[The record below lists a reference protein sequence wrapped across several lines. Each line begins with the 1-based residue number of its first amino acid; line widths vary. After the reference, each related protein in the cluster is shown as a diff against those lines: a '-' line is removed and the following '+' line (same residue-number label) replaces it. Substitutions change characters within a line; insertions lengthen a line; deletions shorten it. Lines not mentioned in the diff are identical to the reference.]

1 MSRSCHPLVS
11 TTPWRSGLAASQAM
25 PARGRAVRALYGS
38 SFLAGASR
46 RPRWTSCI
54 AAGTA
59 VFVILTVPFAQA
71 QEAPKPSAPEA
82 PKPSSAQEAPKPN
95 AQEAP
100 KPKKKGAKPAASAP
114 AAAPSDSAAEPSAV
128 GGPAAAPPPAGSAAA
143 ASSAAKPG
151 ELPNLP
157 PEPEYDIWNTKEDAS
172 KRYYFVGLQYRGTI
186 IPQFLVNLFV
196 NDGATVYSNSIGA
209 EIDIRKGGQ
218 SLIPWIKYTDYNT
231 GDILFLQKGQ
241 PDYASNRSVV
251 NSSLKSLYLGLDE
264 LWSVPIANHLD
275 FEFGFGVGIGA
286 VWGDLMNNWV
296 YVDNTKNPD
305 GSPHGQYKSTN
316 GNYYSKCATTASAIT
331 HDSVSDGCTPSFHT
345 SQNPAKVGGYIE
357 PNWFNGG
364 PVPVVFP
371 HISIPQFSL
380 RYKPIK
386 QFETRLSL
394 GFGLTGFWFGLS
406 ADYGLER
413 PEDSKAKTAHGLQ
426 VRDTL

>member
-1 MSRSCHPLVS
+1 MSRSCHRQALCRSSSPPS
-11 TTPWRSGLAASQAM
+11 TPERPRSKSGVAVGLAI
-25 PARGRAVRALYGS
+25 
-38 SFLAGASR
+38 FILA
-46 RPRWTSCI
+46 
-54 AAGTA
+54 AA
-59 VFVILTVPFAQA
+59 PFAL
-71 QEAPKPSAPEA
+71 
-82 PKPSSAQEAPKPN
+82 

-100 KPKKKGAKPAASAP
+100 KPKKTRAKPAASAS
-114 AAAPSDSAAEPSAV
+114 ASSPSDSAAAEPSA
-128 GGPAAAPPPAGSAAA
+128 AGSAASAPPTPPA
-143 ASSAAKPG
+143 ASPAPSAAKPG

-157 PEPEYDIWNTKEDAS
+157 PEPEYDIWNTKEDAD
-172 KRYYFVGLQYRGTI
+172 KRYYFVGLQYRGTV
-186 IPQFLVNLFV
+186 IPQFLINMFV

-241 PDYASNRSVV
+241 DDIASNRSVV
-251 NSSLKSLYLGLDE
+251 NSSLKSLYLGIDE
-264 LWSVPIANHLD
+264 LWSVPVANHLD

-296 YVDNTKNPD
+296 YVNNAKNPD
-305 GSPHGQYKSTN
+305 GSPQGQYKSTN
-316 GNYYSKCATTASAIT
+316 GNYYSKCLSPTPGLVGCDPNSHTTK
-331 HDSVSDGCTPSFHT
+331 
-345 SQNPAKVGGYIE
+345 NPAKVGGYNE

-386 QFETRLSL
+386 QFETRLSV

-413 PEDSKAKTAHGLQ
+413 PEDSKAKAAHGLQ
-426 VRDTL
+426 LRDTL

>member
-1 MSRSCHPLVS
+1 MSRSCHRQALC
-11 TTPWRSGLAASQAM
+11 RSQSPSGAAKRPRSKNAVTAVLTIFVLLHLAA
-25 PARGRAVRALYGS
+25 PLAL
-38 SFLAGASR
+38 
-46 RPRWTSCI
+46 
-54 AAGTA
+54 
-59 VFVILTVPFAQA
+59 
-71 QEAPKPSAPEA
+71 
-82 PKPSSAQEAPKPN
+82 

-100 KPKKKGAKPAASAP
+100 KPKKKAIKPAASAP
-114 AAAPSDSAAEPSAV
+114 AGSPSDSPAPEA
-128 GGPAAAPPPAGSAAA
+128 PAARGAASAATGVPA
-143 ASSAAKPG
+143 ATPAATTAKPS

-157 PEPEYDIWNTKEDAS
+157 PEPAYDIWNTKEDAD
-172 KRYYFVGLQYRGTI
+172 KRYYFVGLQYRGTV
-186 IPQFLVNLFV
+186 IPQFLLNLFV

-241 PDYASNRSVV
+241 DDIASNRSVV
-251 NSSLKSLYLGLDE
+251 NSSLKSLYLGIDE
-264 LWSVPIANHLD
+264 LWSVPVANHLD
-275 FEFGFGVGIGA
+275 FEFGFGVGVGA

-296 YVDNTKNPD
+296 YQNDPIPPNNP
-305 GSPHGQYKSTN
+305 GGPYQSTN
-316 GNYYSKCATTASAIT
+316 GHHYSKCLSTTDAAAGQPTGCPPDT
-331 HDSVSDGCTPSFHT
+331 HTT
-345 SQNPAKVGGYIE
+345 KNPAKVGGYIE

-386 QFETRLSL
+386 QFEARVSL
-394 GFGLTGFWFGLS
+394 GFCLTGFWFGLS

-413 PEDSKAKTAHGLQ
+413 PEDSKAKASRGLQ